1 MLRAKEEV
9 RSDKSRHL
17 LQFDEEKR
25 RKREEEEAASRELI
39 EKLQQLE
46 EQERLEKERLAL
58 SDEALARDLEK
69 AMKEVTLMEGHFHG
83 TTLVVKFSLLKFT
96 CSKFSLLFA

>member
-1 MLRAKEEV
+1 MIPARENECLN
-9 RSDKSRHL
+9 KSKHL
-17 LQFDEEKR
+17 SQFDEEKR

-58 SDEALARDLEK
+58 SDEALARELEK
-69 AMKEVTLMEGHFHG
+69 AMKEVSNIIGKSLSRYYFIA
-83 TTLVVKFSLLKFT
+83 VKFSLLKFT
-96 CSKFSLLFA
+96 C